1 MNWLDITI
9 LAIIAL
15 FALLGIKRGFIK
27 GTLSFLAIV
36 VGIILGMMFYE
47 LAGMLLIKKGLVG
60 NESIASIAGF
70 FIVTVAVYLVI
81 QLIAWVLTK
90 LVGTLHLSLIDRVAG
105 GFLGMLIG
113 VIVIFFLISS
123 MEFFYSENDPPI
135 KDSVVVPYINVS
147 FEIIRSAVPDD
158 FKNHLQNTRKL
169 IQNEGMKAII
179 RVTNSEQVKDAFKE
193 EKQDKDKRKDS
204 IKK

>member
-1 MNWLDITI
+1 MNWLDIAI

-47 LAGMLLIKKGLVG
+47 FAGILLVKEGLIG

-70 FIVTVAVYLVI
+70 FIVALSVYLVI
-81 QLIAWVLTK
+81 QMIAWLLTK
-90 LVGTLHLSLIDRVAG
+90 LIGTLHLSLIDRMAG

-113 VIVIFFLISS
+113 VIVIFFLISC
-123 MEFFYSENDPPI
+123 MEFFYSEDDPPL

-147 FEIIRSAVPDD
+147 FEIIRSTVPDD

-169 IQNEGMKAII
+169 IQNEGMKAIL
-179 RVTNSEQVKDAFKE
+179 RVTNSEDIKGAFKE
-193 EKQDKDKRKDS
+193 DKDKPND
-204 IKK
+204 INKK

>member
-1 MNWLDITI
+1 MNWLDIAI

-47 LAGMLLIKKGLVG
+47 FAGILLVKEGLIG

-70 FIVTVAVYLVI
+70 FIVALSVYLVI
-81 QLIAWVLTK
+81 QMIAWLLTK
-90 LVGTLHLSLIDRVAG
+90 LIGTLHLSLIDRMAG

-113 VIVIFFLISS
+113 VIVIFFLISC
-123 MEFFYSENDPPI
+123 MEFFYSEDDPPL

-147 FEIIRSAVPDD
+147 FEIIRSTVPDD

-169 IQNEGMKAII
+169 IQNEGMKAIL
-179 RVTNSEQVKDAFKE
+179 RVTNSEEIKGAFKE
-193 EKQDKDKRKDS
+193 DKDKSNDRD
-204 IKK
+204 KK

>member
-1 MNWLDITI
+1 MNWLDIAI

-36 VGIILGMMFYE
+36 VGIILGMMFY
-47 LAGMLLIKKGLVG
+47 GFVGILLVKRGLIG

-70 FIVTVAVYLVI
+70 FIVAFAVYLVI
-81 QLIAWVLTK
+81 QLLAWLLTT
-90 LVGTLHLSLIDRVAG
+90 LVGTLHLSLIDRLAG
-105 GFLGMLIG
+105 GFLGMMIG
-113 VIVIFFLISS
+113 VIVIFFLISC
-123 MEFFYSENDPPI
+123 MKFFYSEDDPPL

-147 FEIIRSAVPDD
+147 FEIIRSTIPDD

-169 IQNEGMKAII
+169 IQNEGMKAIL
-179 RVTNSEQVKDAFKE
+179 RVTNSEDIKDAFK
-193 EKQDKDKRKDS
+193 KDKDKPNE
-204 IKK
+204 INKK

>member
-1 MNWLDITI
+1 MNWLDVAI

-36 VGIILGMMFYE
+36 VGIILGMTFYGF
-47 LAGMLLIKKGLVG
+47 AGVLLVKKGLIG

-70 FIVTVAVYLVI
+70 FIVTFAVYLVI
-81 QLIAWVLTK
+81 QLTAWLLTK
-90 LVGTLHLSLIDRVAG
+90 LVGTLHLSLIDRLAG
-105 GFLGMLIG
+105 GFLGMMIG
-113 VIVIFFLISS
+113 VIVIFFLISC
-123 MEFFYSENDPPI
+123 MEFFYSEDDPPL

-147 FEIIRSAVPDD
+147 FEIIRSTIPDD

-169 IQNEGMKAII
+169 IQNEGMKAIL
-179 RVTNSEQVKDAFKE
+179 RVTNSKDIKDAFK
-193 EKQDKDKRKDS
+193 KDKDKPNE
-204 IKK
+204 INKK

>member
-1 MNWLDITI
+1 MNWLDIAI

-47 LAGMLLIKKGLVG
+47 FAGILLVKEGFIG

-70 FIVTVAVYLVI
+70 FIVALSVYLVI
-81 QLIAWVLTK
+81 QMIAWLLTK
-90 LVGTLHLSLIDRVAG
+90 LIGTLHLSLIDRMAG

-113 VIVIFFLISS
+113 VIVIFFLISC
-123 MEFFYSENDPPI
+123 MEFFYSEDDPPL

-147 FEIIRSAVPDD
+147 FEIIRGTVPDD

-169 IQNEGMKAII
+169 IQNEGMKAIL
-179 RVTNSEQVKDAFKE
+179 RVTNSEDIKGAFKE
-193 EKQDKDKRKDS
+193 DKDKPND
-204 IKK
+204 INKK